1 MNFKG
6 EIVDFISQSDNAVF
20 PAVHKRDINERMET
34 FDFTILSERTT
45 YMQERNRIIIQ
56 DNDKQY
62 REFIIDRISAD
73 IDGYTEVET
82 VASYLEDITKAR
94 PYAPGK
100 LEKMTTKQALSDVL
114 KDTGWEVSDATEY
127 GGLRTTSWT
136 SYNTRYDVLL
146 QLCTTYD
153 MMADFYIEVGSNRV
167 DKRFVVLR
175 KRNPLF
181 KGKEITYGKDL
192 TGLKRTVDFSE
203 IKTALLCVGPEPE
216 EGKKRVE
223 LVVKDDES
231 QAKYGLPGRYNWGIY
246 EPETEDQNMTE
257 KRLRTLGTTELNKR
271 KSEVITYEV
280 TAIDIEKEYKHE
292 IVNLGDMV
300 RIKNRDFTPPLYVE
314 AEVISEEYDLISK
327 DVTYGFGTYKEFKE
341 SDLRSSFDRK
351 LDAIRQKVNDNFSN
365 VNTIV
370 KESLQGELQYFERKI
385 LKGNT
390 PPDNPVNDLLWLD
403 TSNPK
408 VSVLRRYWNGEWIK
422 SSAENASDV
431 GAVTQEQAM
440 YSDLSNTFVN
450 LTVQHSR
457 LMHDASVALESEYLV
472 DTDIKV
478 EVNNKLND
486 TIGVFNEIKQ
496 NLDSM
501 TSETATIGKLVDTQ
515 ALFLQYREKMQ
526 ALYNTIENAKIA
538 IDERFKLLQSQYT
551 DEKFNEALNN
561 VASKLGLTVNEDN
574 QLVGEVD
581 VSKQINESVREMT
594 NEMLRDYVTSTE
606 YQSDKNGIIERL
618 NSADT
623 ERQQL
628 SNEISDRV
636 TLSEYNSGIDSTKQ
650 YADEQVNNL
659 TLGNVNLIKS
669 YHSPEYLKTATVED
683 DYSLLFSTSGK
694 NINFFFYDSNGY
706 TNTPLE
712 ANTDYI
718 LKLHEA
724 DENVE
729 MGVFYNKGRNTIKT
743 YTKDRVI
750 RFNTADKVD
759 FRILLI
765 ARDANVHAGKLSLY
779 KGTKELDWTPNPED
793 VNAKIDQAKAS
804 AEKSSKAY
812 TDDKVQQVNQTL
824 STHETRLT
832 QNGKDIA
839 LRATQEELN
848 ASKKTLSR
856 VIADLTVNTTTGLTM
871 TYDENG
877 AIQSHTIGPD
887 GIKLK
892 GDRVDITVNKDFNVL
907 VNDVANKADETNIV
921 NKLNL
926 SREGLDINVNN
937 IGIRG
942 GSSTSY
948 VDIRNDLIE
957 LSGEYT
963 RTFRGDTQK
972 DYVYTRMK
980 DGLLRFRNNTRDRSL
995 YYSDFGISTYVDGDA
1010 NESSGT
1016 LQFFDYT
1023 YSDNARGVT
1032 LNSAAGVVALRSDNN
1047 RIILDASG
1055 TVNIE
1060 SAESS
1065 VYIRPM
1071 RNSRIGNNEFRF
1083 WVKDNDNADDT
1094 DGVIS
1099 FGSITT
1105 GYAAGSSIR
1114 LDKSTK
1120 TSFVYATN
1128 NNGDIGTGDFYA
1140 RDLYGNLRAK
1150 TTNQYALVAYDGEFR
1165 VTDKNGA
1172 TGSSINYRPI
1182 RVSEIKTTEGGAF
1195 SNHSGKNVYF
1205 GVGYNELRITANNF
1219 WNGGNPQYQDIRF
1232 KNWTAMSH
1240 EKYKYDIEEW
1250 DYNVLDVFKNEL
1262 QLHCYKVNSEAA
1274 TKYARIHHGI
1284 VLRDNSNLDKFPVE
1298 WRNGDGFDGNE
1309 IMFWNTKAIQELVF
1323 KVEEQNEKIKKL
1335 EEQLNEQT
1343 TS

>member
-1 MNFKG
+1 MIHVMNFKG
-6 EIVDFISQSDNAVF
+6 EIVDFISQSDSAVIQ
-20 PAVHKRDINERMET
+20 AVHKRDINERVET

-45 YMQERNRIIIQ
+45 HMQERNRIIIQ
-56 DNDKQY
+56 DKNGQY

-114 KDTGWEVSDATEY
+114 KDTGWQVSDATEY
-127 GGLRTTSWT
+127 DGLRTTSWT
-136 SYNTRYDVLL
+136 SYQTRYDVLL
-146 QLCTTYD
+146 QLCTTYK
-153 MMADFYIEVGSNRV
+153 MMADYYIEVGSNRV
-167 DKRFVVLR
+167 DKRLVVLR

-216 EGKKRVE
+216 EGKKRIE

-231 QAKYGLPGRYNWGIY
+231 QAKYGLPGRYNWGVY
-246 EPETEDQNMTE
+246 EPETEDQNMSE
-257 KRLRTLGTTELNKR
+257 SRLRTLGTTELNKR

-280 TAIDIEKEYKHE
+280 TAIDIEKEFKHE
-292 IVNLGDMV
+292 IINLGDMV

-327 DVTYGFGTYKEFKE
+327 DVTYSFGTYKEFKE

-351 LDAIRQKVNDNFSN
+351 LDAIRQKVSDGLSN

-370 KESLQGELQYFERKI
+370 RESLEGELQYFERKI
-385 LKGNT
+385 LKGDT

-408 VSVLRRYWNGEWIK
+408 VAVLRRYWEGEWIK

-431 GAVTQEQAM
+431 GAVTREQAL
-440 YSDLSNTFVN
+440 YSELSNTFVN
-450 LTVQHSR
+450 LTIQHSR
-457 LMHDASVALESEYLV
+457 LMHEVSDVLESEYLI
-472 DTDIKV
+472 DTDIKE
-478 EVNNKLND
+478 EVNSKLND
-486 TIGVFNEIKQ
+486 TIGVFNTIKS

-501 TSETATIGKLVDTQ
+501 TSETATIGILVDTQ
-515 ALFLQYREKMQ
+515 ALFLKYREKMQ
-526 ALYNTIENAKIA
+526 ALYNVVENAKIA

-551 DEKFNEALNN
+551 DEKFNEALNS
-561 VASKLGLTVNEDN
+561 VASKLGLTVNENN

-581 VSKQINESVREMT
+581 VSKQINEAVREMT

-618 NSADT
+618 DNSDS
-623 ERQQL
+623 ERKQL
-628 SNEISDRV
+628 SNQIADRV
-636 TLSEYNSGIDSTKQ
+636 TRSEYENDVEQRLVNSKAEVLIEAEQTSNRVSKEVFNENSKTLERYTSEFINNVSTGMSFN
-650 YADEQVNNL
+650 YDDN
-659 TLGNVNLIKS
+659 GNIQS
-669 YHSPEYLKTATVED
+669 
-683 DYSLLFSTSGK
+683 
-694 NINFFFYDSNGY
+694 
-706 TNTPLE
+706 
-712 ANTDYI
+712 
-718 LKLHEA
+718 
-724 DENVE
+724 
-729 MGVFYNKGRNTIKT
+729 
-743 YTKDRVI
+743 
-750 RFNTADKVD
+750 
-759 FRILLI
+759 
-765 ARDANVHAGKLSLY
+765 ANVG
-779 KGTKELDWTPNPED
+779 
-793 VNAKIDQAKAS
+793 
-804 AEKSSKAY
+804 
-812 TDDKVQQVNQTL
+812 
-824 STHETRLT
+824 R
-832 QNGKDIA
+832 
-839 LRATQEELN
+839 
-848 ASKKTLSR
+848 
-856 VIADLTVNTTTGLTM
+856 
-871 TYDENG
+871 
-877 AIQSHTIGPD
+877 D

-907 VNDVANKADETNIV
+907 VNDVSNKADETNIV

-1323 KVEEQNEKIKKL
+1323 KVEEQNEKIKEL

>member
-1 MNFKG
+1 MIHVLNFNSQ
-6 EIVDFISQSDNAVF
+6 IIDFISRDDNAVTI
-20 PAVHKRDINERMET
+20 AKYHKTKDNDLLDIR
-34 FDFTILSERTT
+34 ILSQRAEHFKK
-45 YMQERNRIIIQ
+45 RNRIIIQ
-56 DNDKQY
+56 DKNDVY
-62 REFIIDRISAD
+62 REYIIDRAEENGRYVDVECTASHLVDIATSKPIPPGKYEKMTINQKLSETLRDSGWVVGDCDYAGLKTNSWTSVRTPLEMISQLETAHEVQAD
-73 IDGYTEVET
+73 YEIEIDGYEVVE
-82 VASYLEDITKAR
+82 R
-94 PYAPGK
+94 
-100 LEKMTTKQALSDVL
+100 
-114 KDTGWEVSDATEY
+114 
-127 GGLRTTSWT
+127 
-136 SYNTRYDVLL
+136 
-146 QLCTTYD
+146 
-153 MMADFYIEVGSNRV
+153 RV
-167 DKRFVVLR
+167 NMKIPA
-175 KRNPLF
+175 PLF
-181 KGKEITYGKDL
+181 KGKEIEYGKDL
-192 TGLKRTVDFSE
+192 LSMKRVIDFSE
-203 IKTALLCVGPEPE
+203 VKTALFALGPEPE
-216 EGKKRVE
+216 QGKRVE
-223 LVVKDDES
+223 TFVYDDEA
-231 QAKYGLPGRYNWGIY
+231 QEQFDLPYRYIWGVY
-246 EPETEDQNMTE
+246 EPETEDDNMSLQ
-257 KRLRTLGTTELNKR
+257 RLTTLAKTELNKR
-271 KSEVITYEV
+271 KSAAVSYEISV
-280 TAIDIEKEYKHE
+280 VDIEKEFPHE
-292 IVNLGDMV
+292 VIRYGDIV
-300 RIKNRDFTPPLYVE
+300 RIKNPDFTPTLY
-314 AEVISEEYDLISK
+314 AESEVVGIEHDLISNK
-327 DVTYGFGTYKEFKE
+327 CTYEFGKVVEYQED
-341 SDLRSSFDRK
+341 DLLRYFRNR
-351 LDAIRQKVNDNFSN
+351 LGYFNQKFNDKFSN

-370 KESLQGELQYFERKI
+370 RESIEGELQYFERKI
-385 LKGNT
+385 LKGDT
-390 PPDNPVNDLLWLD
+390 PPENPINDLLWLD
-403 TSNPK
+403 TSNTK
-408 VSVLRRYWNGEWIK
+408 VPVLRRYFNGKWIK

-431 GAVTQEQAM
+431 GAITREQAM
-440 YSDLSNTFVN
+440 YSGLSNTFIN
-450 LTVQHSR
+450 LTIQHSR
-457 LMHDASVALESEYLV
+457 LLKEVSEIVESEYFV
-472 DTDIKV
+472 DVELKK
-478 EVNNKLND
+478 EVNDKLNATVD
-486 TIGVFNEIKQ
+486 VFNHIKT

-501 TSETATIGKLVDTQ
+501 NEETATIGKLIDTQ
-515 ALFLQYREKMQ
+515 ALFVDYREKMQ

-907 VNDVANKADETNIV
+907 VNDVANKADETNII

-1032 LNSAAGVVALRSDNN
+1032 LNSAAGVVALRSENN

-1335 EEQLNEQT
+1335 EEQSNEQT

>member
-1 MNFKG
+1 MIHVMNFKG

-56 DNDKQY
+56 DKNKQY
-62 REFIIDRISAD
+62 REFIIDRISED

-167 DKRFVVLR
+167 DKRLVVLR

-231 QAKYGLPGRYNWGIY
+231 QAKYGLSNRYNWGIY

-257 KRLRTLGTTELNKR
+257 SRLRTLGTTELNKR

-280 TAIDIEKEYKHE
+280 TAVDIEKEYKHE
-292 IVNLGDMV
+292 VMNLGDMV

-314 AEVISEEYDLISK
+314 AEVISEEYNLINK
-327 DVTYGFGTYKEFKE
+327 DVNYGFGTYKEFKE

-351 LDAIRQKVNDNFSN
+351 LDAIRQKVSDGLSN

-370 KESLQGELQYFERKI
+370 RESLEGELQYFERKI
-385 LKGNT
+385 LKGET
-390 PPDNPVNDLLWLD
+390 PPENPVNDMLWLD

-408 VSVLRRYWNGEWIK
+408 VAVLRRYWNGEWIK
-422 SSAENASDV
+422 SSAENAEDV
-431 GAVTQEQAM
+431 GAVTREQAL
-440 YSDLSNTFVN
+440 YSELSNTFVN
-450 LTVQHSR
+450 LTIQHSR
-457 LMHDASVALESEYLV
+457 LMHEVSDVLESEYLI
-472 DTDIKV
+472 DTDIKE
-478 EVNNKLND
+478 EVNSKLND
-486 TIGVFNEIKQ
+486 TIGVFNTIKS

-501 TSETATIGKLVDTQ
+501 TEETATIGVLVDTQ
-515 ALFLQYREKMQ
+515 ALFLDYRAKMQ

-551 DEKFNEALNN
+551 DEKFNEALNS
-561 VASKLGLTVNEDN
+561 VASKLGLTVNENN

-793 VNAKIDQAKAS
+793 VNAKIDQAKAG

-892 GDRVDITVNKDFNVL
+892 GDRVNITVNKDFNVL
-907 VNDVANKADETNIV
+907 VNDVANKADETNII
-921 NKLNL
+921 NKINL

-942 GSSTSY
+942 GSGTSY

-980 DGLLRFRNNTRDRSL
+980 DGLLRFRNNTRNRSL
-995 YYSDFGISTYVDGDA
+995 YYSDFGISTYVDGGP

-1023 YSDNARGVT
+1023 YSKNARGVT
-1032 LNSAAGVVALRSDNN
+1032 LNSVTGVVALRSDNN
-1047 RIILDASG
+1047 SIVIESSL
-1055 TVNIE
+1055 TTNIE
-1060 SAESS
+1060 SNNYS
-1065 VYIRPM
+1065 VYIRPFKQ
-1071 RNSRIGNNEFRF
+1071 SRAGLNEFQF
-1083 WVKDNDNADDT
+1083 YVKDADSSSNT
-1094 DGVIS
+1094 DGCIL
-1099 FGSITT
+1099 FGNLTDPN
-1105 GYAAGSSIR
+1105 GVHGSGIR
-1114 LDKSTK
+1114 FSKSRTDNILY
-1120 TSFVYATN
+1120 VTN
-1128 NNGDIGTGDFYA
+1128 PNGDIGTGDISVRA
-1140 RDLYGNLRAK
+1140 AEIRDYIRTIGMLEIRQWSDSKAFNQIKVGAVN
-1150 TTNQYALVAYDGEFR
+1150 TTNSVVMASHSGGNAYYGVGGGSNEMR
-1165 VTDKNGA
+1165 VTNNNG
-1172 TGSSINYRPI
+1172 Y
-1182 RVSEIKTTEGGAF
+1182 
-1195 SNHSGKNVYF
+1195 
-1205 GVGYNELRITANNF
+1205 
-1219 WNGGNPQYQDIRF
+1219 NGGNTSYKPVRASAFNNASLAEYKKDI
-1232 KNWTAMSH
+1232 KV
-1240 EKYKYDIEEW
+1240 W
-1250 DYNVLDVFKNEL
+1250 DYDALSVIANDLEL
-1262 QLHCYKVNSEAA
+1262 YQYRYKGDSDDQMFHRGVV
-1274 TKYARIHHGI
+1274 I
-1284 VLRDNSNLDKFPVE
+1284 
-1298 WRNGDGFDGNE
+1298 GDGYLTPAEFVFGDGVNLYE
-1309 IMFWNTKAIQELVF
+1309 MLTWSLRSIQQL
-1323 KVEEQNEKIKKL
+1323 NEKINKL

-1343 TS
+1343 AS

>member
-1 MNFKG
+1 MIHVMNFKG
-6 EIVDFISQSDNAVF
+6 EIVDFIAQSDSAVIQ
-20 PAVHKRDINERMET
+20 AVHKRDINDRMET

-45 YMQERNRIIIQ
+45 YMQERNRIVIQ
-56 DNDKQY
+56 DKNGQY

-73 IDGYTEVET
+73 IEGYTEVET

-114 KDTGWEVSDATEY
+114 KDTGWQVSDATEY
-127 GGLRTTSWT
+127 DGLRTTSWT
-136 SYNTRYDVLL
+136 SYQTRYDVLL
-146 QLCTTYD
+146 QLCTTYK

-167 DKRFVVLR
+167 DKRLVVLR

-231 QAKYGLPGRYNWGIY
+231 QAKYGLPGRYNWGVY

-257 KRLRTLGTTELNKR
+257 SRLRTLGTTELNKR

-280 TAIDIEKEYKHE
+280 TAVDIEKEYKHE
-292 IVNLGDMV
+292 VINLGDMV

-327 DVTYGFGTYKEFKE
+327 DVTYSFGTYKEFKE

-351 LDAIRQKVNDNFSN
+351 LDAIRQKVSDGLSN

-370 KESLQGELQYFERKI
+370 RESLEGELQYFEHKI
-385 LKGNT
+385 LKGDT

-408 VSVLRRYWNGEWIK
+408 VAVLRRYWEGEWIK

-431 GAVTQEQAM
+431 GAVTREQAL
-440 YSDLSNTFVN
+440 YSELSNTFVN
-450 LTVQHSR
+450 LTIQHSR
-457 LMHDASVALESEYLV
+457 LMHEVSDVLESEYLI
-472 DTDIKV
+472 DTDIKE
-478 EVNNKLND
+478 EVNSKLND
-486 TIGVFNEIKQ
+486 TIVVFNTIKS

-515 ALFLQYREKMQ
+515 ALFLEYREKLQ
-526 ALYNTIENAKIA
+526 ALYNTVENAKIA

-551 DEKFNEALNN
+551 DEKFNEALNS
-561 VASKLGLTVNEDN
+561 VASKLGLTVNENN

-581 VSKQINESVREMT
+581 VSKQINEAVREMT

-618 NSADT
+618 DNSDS
-623 ERQQL
+623 ERKQL
-628 SNEISDRV
+628 SNQIADRV
-636 TLSEYNSGIDSTKQ
+636 TRSEYENDVEQRLVNSKAEVLIEAEQTSNRVSKEVFNESSKTLEKYTSEFINNVSTGMSFN
-650 YADEQVNNL
+650 YDDN
-659 TLGNVNLIKS
+659 GNIQS
-669 YHSPEYLKTATVED
+669 
-683 DYSLLFSTSGK
+683 
-694 NINFFFYDSNGY
+694 
-706 TNTPLE
+706 
-712 ANTDYI
+712 
-718 LKLHEA
+718 
-724 DENVE
+724 
-729 MGVFYNKGRNTIKT
+729 
-743 YTKDRVI
+743 
-750 RFNTADKVD
+750 
-759 FRILLI
+759 
-765 ARDANVHAGKLSLY
+765 ANVG
-779 KGTKELDWTPNPED
+779 
-793 VNAKIDQAKAS
+793 
-804 AEKSSKAY
+804 
-812 TDDKVQQVNQTL
+812 
-824 STHETRLT
+824 R
-832 QNGKDIA
+832 
-839 LRATQEELN
+839 
-848 ASKKTLSR
+848 
-856 VIADLTVNTTTGLTM
+856 
-871 TYDENG
+871 
-877 AIQSHTIGPD
+877 D

-907 VNDVANKADETNIV
+907 VNDVSNKADETNIV

>member
-1 MNFKG
+1 MIHVMNFKG

-848 ASKKTLSR
+848 ASKKTLSH

-907 VNDVANKADETNIV
+907 VNDVANKADETNII
-921 NKLNL
+921 NKINL
-926 SREGLDINVNN
+926 SREGLDINVNK

-942 GSSTSY
+942 GNDFSY
-948 VDIRNDLIE
+948 VDIRNDQIE

-972 DYVYTRMK
+972 DFVYTRIK
-980 DGLLRFRNNTRDRSL
+980 DGLLRFRNNTRNRSL
-995 YYSDFGISTYVDGDA
+995 YYSDFGISTYVDGGP

-1023 YSDNARGVT
+1023 YSKNARGVT
-1032 LNSAAGVVALRSDNN
+1032 LNSVTGVVALRSDNN
-1047 RIILDASG
+1047 SIVIESSL
-1055 TVNIE
+1055 TTNIE
-1060 SAESS
+1060 SNNYS
-1065 VYIRPM
+1065 VYIRPFKQ
-1071 RNSRIGNNEFRF
+1071 SRAGLNEFQF
-1083 WVKDNDNADDT
+1083 YVKDADSSSNT
-1094 DGVIS
+1094 DGCIL
-1099 FGSITT
+1099 FGNLTDPN
-1105 GYAAGSSIR
+1105 GVHGSGIR
-1114 LDKSTK
+1114 FSKSRTDNILY
-1120 TSFVYATN
+1120 VTN
-1128 NNGDIGTGDFYA
+1128 PNGDIGTGDISVRA
-1140 RDLYGNLRAK
+1140 AEIRDYIRTIGMLEIRQWSDSKAFNQIKVGAVN
-1150 TTNQYALVAYDGEFR
+1150 TTNSVVMASHSGGNAYYGVGGGSNEMR
-1165 VTDKNGA
+1165 VTNNNG
-1172 TGSSINYRPI
+1172 Y
-1182 RVSEIKTTEGGAF
+1182 
-1195 SNHSGKNVYF
+1195 
-1205 GVGYNELRITANNF
+1205 
-1219 WNGGNPQYQDIRF
+1219 NGGNTSYKPVRASAFNNASLAEYKKDI
-1232 KNWTAMSH
+1232 KV
-1240 EKYKYDIEEW
+1240 W
-1250 DYNVLDVFKNEL
+1250 DYDALSVIANDLEL
-1262 QLHCYKVNSEAA
+1262 YQYRYKGDSDDQMFHRGVV
-1274 TKYARIHHGI
+1274 I
-1284 VLRDNSNLDKFPVE
+1284 
-1298 WRNGDGFDGNE
+1298 GDGYLTPAEFVFGDGVNLYE
-1309 IMFWNTKAIQELVF
+1309 MLTWSLRSIQQL
-1323 KVEEQNEKIKKL
+1323 NEKINKL

-1343 TS
+1343 AS